1 LKTLEVTAL
10 PRSTDSSEWKSE
22 VLKADAVV
30 HLAGVNR
37 PQDQTEFISGNCG
50 TTKPSL
56 IPLADTARR
65 IPVIYASS
73 TRAAE
78 DSPYGEVRR
87 LPRHPFALTHAN
99 WRKRFDISAAKRIRQ
114 MESPQL
120 QFGHRHFLP
129 QRGEEFS
136 IQVHDPAHD

>member
-1 LKTLEVTAL
+1 VTAL

-37 PQDQTEFISGNCG
+37 PQDPDEFISAIAG
-50 TTKPSL
+50 TTQAL
-56 IPLADTARR
+56 VDTLADTARR

-78 DSPYGEVRR
+78 DSPYGRSKKGCR
-87 LPRHPFALTHAN
+87 RHPSLLRTRN

-136 IQVHDPAHD
+136 DSSSTTQPHR